1 MGKDTPGEM
10 NGAFIFYD
18 SLYKEKPKSQMAE
31 IWLMEHGCFDND
43 KQLKLAKKYK
53 RTQSPKKAAPKKRKR
68 KVESD
73 DEDSEP
79 KKKKKKTDKKKK
91 TKTKT
96 KSKRKSKSKKKKK
109 AMDDDVISASSDEG
123 GDDSDW
129 RP

>member
-1 MGKDTPGEM
+1 MGRSKKKITEIQTQTTTTIIKKTKSPKSKTTPTKRARKTYDKAGQKKDTPGEM

-53 RTQSPKKAAPKKRKR
+53 RTQSPKKEAPKKRKR

-79 KKKKKKTDKKKK
+79 KK
-91 TKTKT
+91 
-96 KSKRKSKSKKKKK
+96 
-109 AMDDDVISASSDEG
+109 
-123 GDDSDW
+123 
-129 RP
+129 